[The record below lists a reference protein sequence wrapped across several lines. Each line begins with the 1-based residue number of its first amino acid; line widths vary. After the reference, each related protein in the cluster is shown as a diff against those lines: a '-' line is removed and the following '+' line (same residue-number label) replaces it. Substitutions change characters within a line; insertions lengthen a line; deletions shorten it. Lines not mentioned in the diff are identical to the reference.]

1 MALVDLTI
9 PVGKGERDEI
19 SVQLTD
25 AGEVELRQLGQ
36 VVTIAK
42 DRRVE
47 FVDAVVVAYKALDH
61 LAKAQKRAPKES

>member
-1 MALVDLTI
+1 MAVVDLTI

-19 SVQLTD
+19 VVCVTD